1 MSSSTAEM
9 FKAMIRD
16 AEDNV
21 AALQDQ
27 IDTNLPP
34 SPQLLQT
41 LHNLQHM
48 FRGNIDKL
56 KDSIAEL
63 R

>member
-1 MSSSTAEM
+1 MSSSTAKM

-16 AEDNV
+16 AEDNI
-21 AALQDQ
+21 AALQDD
-27 IDTNLPP
+27 IDTDLPP

-41 LHNLQHM
+41 IHNLQHM

-56 KDSIAEL
+56 QDSIAEL
-63 R
+63 K